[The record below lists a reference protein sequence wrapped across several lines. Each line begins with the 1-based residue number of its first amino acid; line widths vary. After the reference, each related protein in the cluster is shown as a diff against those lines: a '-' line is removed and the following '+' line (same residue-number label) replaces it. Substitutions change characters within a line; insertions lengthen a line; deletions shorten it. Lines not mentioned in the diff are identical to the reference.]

1 MKVWAPILGLYSALG
16 IRTMPERD
24 GIYLPLDPWE
34 AYANGAAKD
43 IEFLQGCDK
52 DEMNT
57 FMGEPSARRLGMC
70 GPKSAQQRSSRS

>member
-57 FMGEPSARRLGMC
+57 FMGALGEEAWNAWA
-70 GPKSAQQRSSRS
+70 KDAQQRSSPS